1 MLEFKT
7 IEYFDIALKNIQKN
21 IKQEIDF
28 SNIHSLEIK
37 LERSQKYK
45 ILDNFLKKVL
55 NPAGKNNLNTT
66 LQKEIENEMKDYSS
80 SESQKC
86 S

>member
-45 ILDNFLKKVL
+45 ILDNFLKKVS

-66 LQKEIENEMKDYSS
+66 LQKEIENEM
-80 SESQKC
+80 
-86 S
+86 